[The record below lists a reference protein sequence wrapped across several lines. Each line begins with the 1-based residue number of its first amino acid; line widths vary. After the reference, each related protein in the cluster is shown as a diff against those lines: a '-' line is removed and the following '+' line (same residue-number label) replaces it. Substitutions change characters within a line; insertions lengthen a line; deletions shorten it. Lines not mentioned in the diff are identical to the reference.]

1 MNAKTDLSLGQLAR
15 MAYDIRE
22 EKRDLDRQSKECG
35 ARLDEIKALIYAKL
49 EEAGVDRT
57 AVDGITLSKSD
68 TVVPTVEDWDAL
80 GQFIVENN
88 MLYLLQ
94 RRVSAAT
101 WKELLEDG
109 VDVPGITAFTKQDVN
124 IRAS

>member
-1 MNAKTDLSLGQLAR
+1 MTTHVDLSLGQLAQ

-22 EKRDLDRQSKECG
+22 EKRELDRQSKECG
-35 ARLDEIKALIYAKL
+35 TRLDEIKQMIYARL
-49 EEAGVDRT
+49 DEQGVDRT
-57 AVDGITLSKSD
+57 SVNGITLSKSD
-68 TVVPTVEDWDAL
+68 QQVPAVEDWDAVESFVL
-80 GQFIVENN
+80 ENN

-101 WKELLEDG
+101 WRELAENG
-109 VDVPGITAFTKQDVN
+109 TEVPGITGFTKQDVN